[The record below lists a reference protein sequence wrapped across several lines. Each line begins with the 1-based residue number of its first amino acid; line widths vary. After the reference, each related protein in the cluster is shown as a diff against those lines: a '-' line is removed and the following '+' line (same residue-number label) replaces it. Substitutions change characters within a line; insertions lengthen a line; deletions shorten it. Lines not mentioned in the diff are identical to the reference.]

1 MELPLAGVRV
11 IDVSSMFRGPRA
23 VYCAFRRAGGRAR
36 TASPHR
42 RPYRTKDGH
51 LAMMIYTDAPW
62 RAFFGC
68 IGRPELAEK
77 PKYRTIRERTVHIDE
92 LYQLLDAEMTTRTT
106 AQWQAEL
113 ERRDIPAAR
122 VNTVTDLFADPHL
135 RATGFFEQVD
145 HPSEGPLRLPRRPVG
160 FGPDPVRRTDGAKPL
175 HAPRLGEHS
184 LEVAREAG
192 LGDAEIERLV
202 ASGTLGVPR
211 TGGTTTARA
220 ARRRGAD
227 RVRGRQRP

>member
-1 MELPLAGVRV
+1 MP
-11 IDVSSMFRGPRA
+11 DRGG
-23 VYCAFRRAGGRAR
+23 YAR

-42 RPYRTKDGH
+42 RPCRTKDGY
-51 LAMMIYTDAPW
+51 LAVMIYTDNQW
-62 RAFFGC
+62 RAFFEC
-68 IGRPELAEK
+68 IGRPELAEE

-92 LYQLLDAEMTTRTT
+92 LYQLLNAEMTTRTT
-106 AQWQAEL
+106 AEWQAEL

-122 VNTVTDLFADPHL
+122 VNSVTDLFADPHL
-135 RATGFFEQVD
+135 RATDFFEHVD
-145 HPSEGPLRLPRRPVG
+145 HPSEGPLRLPRQPVN

-184 LEVAREAG
+184 LEVAREIG

-211 TGGTTTARA
+211 AGGTTARSGSSTRTAATA
-220 ARRRGAD
+220 AE
-227 RVRGRQRP
+227 QH